1 MTGAWSRA
9 LGGQGQPNSTV
20 TIANGVAFIGVGQ
33 SGQVFA
39 FNASDGTPLWQSTAG
54 LGRTYAAPMVAK
66 GSVFVGSWDGSN
78 STDKGTVRAYSPG
91 GSILPPTLSVSPT
104 NLAFTATAG
113 GSNPPNQT
121 ITVANSGTG
130 IAKLHS
136 IERCRLADSDA
147 RFWNCASGSHHQ
159 HQHFWPACRYL

>member
-1 MTGAWSRA
+1 M
-9 LGGQGQPNSTV
+9 

-54 LGRTYAAPMVAK
+54 LGRNYAAPIVAK
-66 GSVFVGSWDGSN
+66 GSLFVGSWDGSN

-91 GSILPPTLSVSPT
+91 GSTLPPTLSVSPT
-104 NLAFTATAG
+104 SLAFTATAG

-121 ITVANSGTG
+121 VTVANSGTG
-130 IAKLHS
+130 ILSYTASTGAAWLT
-136 IERCRLADSDA
+136 ATPP
-147 RFWNCASGSHHQ
+147 ASGTAPQGFSSSA
-159 HQHFWPACRYL
+159 PTPLACLPVL